1 MNDVGITELE
11 REDEFIQ
18 RWVDLE
24 ERLKAPAGKYKLVL
38 IDRFEPLFEGDKT
51 IGIFDTLE
59 EAMKARAGEEGE
71 QNSFIE
77 YLIYD
82 DQGYLNG
89 KHTLGPIEF
98 CGQDRA
104 MMRSAKSGVKVY
116 TKIFDVINEM

>member
-18 RWVDLE
+18 RWVALE

-38 IDRFEPLFEGDKT
+38 IDRFEPLFEGDTT
-51 IGIFDTLE
+51 IGIFDSIE

-82 DQGYLNG
+82 DQGYL
-89 KHTLGPIEF
+89 IE
-98 CGQDRA
+98 R
-104 MMRSAKSGVKVY
+104 
-116 TKIFDVINEM
+116 

>member
-11 REDEFIQ
+11 KEEEFIQ
-18 RWVDLE
+18 QWVDLE

-38 IDRFEPLFEGDKT
+38 IDRFEPLFEGDTT

-82 DQGYLNG
+82 DQGYMVESEGLNIDSS
-89 KHTLGPIEF
+89 T
-98 CGQDRA
+98 
-104 MMRSAKSGVKVY
+104 
-116 TKIFDVINEM
+116 

>member
-11 REDEFIQ
+11 REEEFIQ
-18 RWVDLE
+18 QWVALE

-38 IDRFEPLFEGDKT
+38 IDRFEPIFEGDTT

-77 YLIYD
+77 YLIYN
-82 DQGYLNG
+82 DQGYL
-89 KHTLGPIEF
+89 IE
-98 CGQDRA
+98 
-104 MMRSAKSGVKVY
+104 S
-116 TKIFDVINEM
+116 